1 MAQVCPIS
9 FRRVDSNIVRGISSL
24 VVLFTMLLIITQNSM
39 FALILLFDFMMR
51 TLRYAHLSPFYTISK
66 FILTGWG
73 VAPKLCDE
81 SPKRFALYLGLVISL
96 SLLVFYMANFILLAT
111 IISIV
116 LLFCALLESLFDFC
130 IGCKIYYAI
139 QMGKGFFNN
148 GRNI

>member
-1 MAQVCPIS
+1 
-9 FRRVDSNIVRGISSL
+9 
-24 VVLFTMLLIITQNSM
+24 
-39 FALILLFDFMMR
+39 
-51 TLRYAHLSPFYTISK
+51 
-66 FILTGWG
+66 
-73 VAPKLCDE
+73 
-81 SPKRFALYLGLVISL
+81 LGISL
-96 SLLVFYMANFILLAT
+96 SLLVFYMGNFILLAT

>member
-9 FRRVDSNIVRGISSL
+9 FRRIDSNIARGISSL

-39 FALILLFDFMMR
+39 FAFILLFDFVMR
-51 TLRYAHLSPFYTISK
+51 TLRYTHLSPFYTISK

-73 VAPKLCDE
+73 IAPKLCDE
-81 SPKRFALYLGLVISL
+81 SPKRFALYLGLGISL
-96 SLLVFYMANFILLAT
+96 SLLVFYMGNFILLAT